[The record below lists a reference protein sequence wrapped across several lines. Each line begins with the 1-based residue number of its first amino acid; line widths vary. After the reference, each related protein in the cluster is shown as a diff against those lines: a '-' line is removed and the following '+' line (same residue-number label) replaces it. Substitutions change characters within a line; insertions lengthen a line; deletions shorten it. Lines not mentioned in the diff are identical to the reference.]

1 MNTTQLKELK
11 NKGKIRGFRETKP
24 TKKKP
29 AKLPVKKSK
38 ALTWLH
44 NELVKW
50 AKAKNYNLIEELKFH
65 PTRQFRFDF
74 ALFELKTAIEFEGG
88 IFLKKSGHN
97 TATHYTK
104 DSTKYNLAVIAGW
117 KVLRYT
123 ALNYKDVIND
133 LNEVIKIV
141 NE

>member
-11 NKGKIRGFRETKP
+11 NKGKIRGFTKS
-24 TKKKP
+24 KEKYS
-29 AKLPVKKSK
+29 AKGPKIIPKAKSK

-44 NELVKW
+44 NELAKW
-50 AKAKNYNLIEELKFH
+50 AKQKNYNLIEELKFH

-133 LNEVIKIV
+133 LNDLVKP
-141 NE
+141 